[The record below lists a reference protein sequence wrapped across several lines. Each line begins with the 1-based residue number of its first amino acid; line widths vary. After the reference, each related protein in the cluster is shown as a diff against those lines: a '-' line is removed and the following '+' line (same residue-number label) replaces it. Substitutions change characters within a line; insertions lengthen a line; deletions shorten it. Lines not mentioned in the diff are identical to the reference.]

1 MCICIDNAK
10 RRDATRRDATR
21 RAWGESGRGG
31 TGRGGRVDDE
41 RRGGRSRCVVV
52 VVCPT
57 DLARSGAFPPEV
69 RHEFRLRLL
78 VLLDVQLLE
87 RFHDRAM
94 AARDAVVHC
103 RGGDRVEVRPELRDD
118 LLVRLALQRR
128 DAALVP
134 DHSGDM
140 HLTRSPRVHGTSGGD
155 VGCRRRVKVNAPG
168 IHTHTH
174 TRV

>member
-1 MCICIDNAK
+1 MWYHIYIYIIYIYVIYIYI
-10 RRDATRRDATR
+10 
-21 RAWGESGRGG
+21 GHIYIYIYLYIY
-31 TGRGGRVDDE
+31 
-41 RRGGRSRCVVV
+41 

-57 DLARSGAFPPEV
+57 DLARPGAFPPEV

-118 LLVRLALQRR
+118 LLVRLALHRR

-140 HLTRSPRVHGTSGGD
+140 HLTPSPRVRGMSEGD
-155 VGCRRRVKVNAPG
+155 VGASSASKS
-168 IHTHTH
+168 
-174 TRV
+174 

>member
-1 MCICIDNAK
+1 MWYHIYIYIYHIYICDIYIYI
-10 RRDATRRDATR
+10 
-21 RAWGESGRGG
+21 GHIYIYIYIYLYIY
-31 TGRGGRVDDE
+31 
-41 RRGGRSRCVVV
+41 

-57 DLARSGAFPPEV
+57 DLARPGAFPPEV

-118 LLVRLALQRR
+118 LLVRLALHRR